1 MDSKDDQKKNQ
12 QQSSGPSVGGIMF
25 ILLGIVVIAL
35 AVFAAYR
42 WYKSRSV
49 APVNTTAVPG
59 PNAGPMPGSN
69 NRLSSGG
76 APAAANVGKASAAV

>member
-42 WYKSRSV
+42 WYKSRSA
-49 APVNTTAVPG
+49 APVNTGAVAG
-59 PNAGPMPGSN
+59 PNAGPMPGMAT
-69 NRLSSGG
+69 RLNSGA
-76 APAAANVGKASAAV
+76 APAAANVGKNSAAV